1 MWHGIK
7 KWGIATSVSNLMNN
21 PFVTLEL
28 YNKKSKKSINCVYFC
43 CHKNIG
49 KVKQRKN
56 TDKIRINFGKG
67 GKIKF

>member
-1 MWHGIK
+1 MARK
-7 KWGIATSVSNLMNN
+7 KEALLPQFPILMNN

-49 KVKQRKN
+49 KVKQREN
-56 TDKIRINFGKG
+56 TDKIRIKFGKG